1 MGNEGVTPHSSGFLG
16 PRAVCPPLACDSHI
30 HIYDEWFPVSGPISR
45 LVQGAR
51 VAEYRQLQR
60 RLGTSR
66 AVVVTPA
73 PYRFD
78 NAVTL
83 DAIARMGLENA
94 RGVAV
99 ISPEI
104 SDAELQRLHE
114 GGIRGIRFTLF
125 DPNTA
130 VTRFE
135 WIAPLA
141 ARVAELGWHV
151 QLHMRGDQIASR
163 ADFLRTI
170 PGTLVFDHMG
180 RIPGADGAAHA
191 AFVIIA
197 RLMDK
202 GRTWVK
208 LSGAYIDGEEP
219 DFADRKDIAQGFIER
234 APERVVWGT
243 DWPHPTEAHKPDDA
257 KLFDLLSEWE
267 PNEAQRHRILV
278 TNPAALYGFTP

>member
-1 MGNEGVTPHSSGFLG
+1 
-16 PRAVCPPLACDSHI
+16 
-30 HIYDEWFPVSGPISR
+30 VSGPTAR
-45 LVQGAR
+45 LVQGAT
-51 VAEYRQLQR
+51 VSDYRKLQSR
-60 RLGTSR
+60 IGTSR
-66 AVVVTPA
+66 TVIVTPA
-73 PYRFD
+73 PYQFD

-83 DAIARMGLENA
+83 DAIAQLGASNA

-99 ISPEI
+99 INPEI
-104 SDAELQRLHE
+104 SDAELERLNK

-135 WIAPLA
+135 WVVPLA

-151 QLHMRGDQIASR
+151 QLHLRGDQIAAR
-163 ADFLRTI
+163 ADFLRAI

-180 RIPGADGAAHA
+180 RIPGADGVSHA

-197 RLMDK
+197 RLMEK

-208 LSGAYIDGEEP
+208 LSGAYLDGEEP
-219 DFADRKDIAQGFIER
+219 DFADRKDIAQGFLER
-234 APERVVWGT
+234 APERVVWGS

-257 KLFDLLSEWE
+257 KLFDLLSEWA
-267 PNEAQRHRILV
+267 PDEAQRHRILV
-278 TNPAALYGFTP
+278 ENPVALYGFAS